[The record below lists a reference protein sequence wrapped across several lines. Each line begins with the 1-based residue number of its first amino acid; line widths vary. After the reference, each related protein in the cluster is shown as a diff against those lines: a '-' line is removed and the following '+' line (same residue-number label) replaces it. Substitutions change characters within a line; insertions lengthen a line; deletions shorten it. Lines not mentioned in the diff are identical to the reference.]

1 MEKLRII
8 HTNDLHSHFEQFPK
22 IKRFINQAQ
31 HDDSV
36 DQTLT
41 FDAGDFMDRSHP
53 LSEATKGQA
62 NIKLMNQFNYDAI
75 TIGNN
80 EGISNSHQVL
90 ENLFTYANFPVVLAN
105 LFEED
110 ETRPTWAQPYKI
122 LTTNKG
128 TKIALVGLTAAYPM
142 TYEPN
147 HWHVKPI
154 FQTLDNILPKLEGKY
169 DVLIVISHIGIRED
183 RYIAEHY
190 PEVNLIIGGHSHT
203 LLPKGEKVNQT
214 WITQTG
220 KWGRYVGDIRLELDN
235 HHLIN
240 IYPTTHAV
248 KEMKGQASDQIEIDT
263 LFDEGSKLLDKN
275 KIAKL
280 PAKFLNNKEEA
291 IKVSLDAICDRAQ
304 ADLGIISSGLF
315 LMPFKSGVISEKD
328 LHQSLPHPMHL
339 VRTKLKGKDLWRLV
353 MEIEKNRH
361 YLKEFPLQGMS
372 FRGKVFGEMFYK
384 GIKVDQKN
392 RRVYVHGKEI
402 DPDKEYVLANL
413 DHYVLIPFFP
423 TLSIV
428 GDNKFIFPDYLRTV
442 VGKYLSQKYPL
453 DEKNEK

>member
-22 IKRFINQAQ
+22 IGRYIHKVQQDKN
-31 HDDSV
+31 V
-36 DQTLT
+36 DQVFT

-90 ENLFTYANFPVVLAN
+90 EKLFDHANFPVILAN
-105 LFEED
+105 LFEEN
-110 ETRPTWAQPYKI
+110 ETRPQWAQPYK
-122 LTTNKG
+122 LFTTKKN
-128 TKIALVGLTAAYPM
+128 TRIAVVGLTAAYPM
-142 TYEPN
+142 TYGPN
-147 HWHVKPI
+147 HWHVKEI
-154 FQTLDNILPKLEGKY
+154 SQTLNKVLPQLKGKY
-169 DVLIVISHIGIRED
+169 DVLVILSHIGIRVD
-183 RYIAEHY
+183 RYIAENY
-190 PEVNLIIGGHSHT
+190 PEVDLIIGGHSHT
-203 LLPKGEKVNQT
+203 LLPEGEKVNHT

-220 KWGRYVGDIRLELDN
+220 KWGRYVGDISLEVNDQHQLTS
-235 HHLIN
+235 IV
-240 IYPTTHAV
+240 PTTHSV
-248 KEMKGQASDQIEIDT
+248 KEMKAELADQVKVKA
-263 LFDEGSKLLDKN
+263 LFDKGNTLLDQH

-280 PAKFLNNKEEA
+280 PTKFMNNKEEA
-291 IKVSLDAICDRAQ
+291 IKISLDAICDRTQ
-304 ADLGIISSGLF
+304 TDIGILSSGLF
-315 LMPFKSGVISEKD
+315 LTPFKSGVISEKD

-339 VRTKLKGKDLWRLV
+339 VKTKLQGKDLWRLV

-372 FRGKVFGEMFYK
+372 FRGKVFGEIYYK
-384 GIKVDQKN
+384 GIKVDQNSKK
-392 RRVYVHGKEI
+392 VYVNGAEI

-428 GDNKFIFPDYLRTV
+428 GQNEFIFPDYLRIV
-442 VGKYLSQKYPL
+442 VGNYLAKKYPL
-453 DEKNEK
+453 NKKR